1 MCQESLKK
9 FREEAEKLEKSES
22 LQKAREKYV
31 CLPLVQFCTFCI
43 QTVFVVFILFF
54 VHIAY
59 SYLLVWIF
67 LRLKMLFIYRT
78 HKWLCC
84 TRRSFHVAPIL
95 NSLKFSNLASST
107 MNPSCLSDTTTDTIC
122 CMLPPISMS
131 QLCSHYFCTSHL
143 DLCILLVYL
152 FRSFQSY
159 VLKLASCWAEVLDV
173 RSVMLINTW

>member
-31 CLPLVQFCTFCI
+31 CLPLSAVLYLLYSNCVCCFYIVLCSYCL
-43 QTVFVVFILFF
+43 FI
-54 VHIAY
+54 
-59 SYLLVWIF
+59 LLVWIF
-67 LRLKMLFIYRT
+67 LQLKMLFIYRR

-107 MNPSCLSDTTTDTIC
+107 MNASCLNDTTTDTIC